1 MKRVP
6 DGHHGLSTYSS
17 VDTVPD
23 PTRYG
28 IKGANVQKYAV
39 SKPGVYFLAGKR
51 MEPVN
56 IHLKSERSSE
66 NCSQEDSIPPEEGP
80 KMDRQLVSNGL
91 KIACSN
97 LSGALAGREW

>member
-1 MKRVP
+1 
-6 DGHHGLSTYSS
+6 
-17 VDTVPD
+17 
-23 PTRYG
+23 
-28 IKGANVQKYAV
+28 
-39 SKPGVYFLAGKR
+39 

-91 KIACSN
+91 KMACSN